1 MSDLSSDSSSS
12 SDSESNHE
20 LDLNTVNECIR
31 EYEKGQK
38 KERKKRWDAGVKPE
52 KVILDAEDIASKIIL
67 SPAQIRKIQKAEQKE
82 RTEKQKIQLKEMREK
97 VLRDKLE
104 AKKVVDMRK
113 DKTSK
118 GVEIPVSTKVRT
130 RKPKVVKEESESE
143 EEEPEP
149 PKKTRGFQAKK
160 PQLDDE
166 DDIEHTVAKLNKI
179 NSVLESGN
187 PYLAMIMKNRM
198 GHKWIIFNLDRLE
211 TWHTLIRLI
220 DTPIRA
226 CLSLPLAQQRDA

>member
-1 MSDLSSDSSSS
+1 MSDLSSDSSGS
-12 SDSESNHE
+12 SDSEFNHE
-20 LDLNTVNECIR
+20 LDLNTVNDCIR

-38 KERKKRWDAGVKPE
+38 KERKKRWDAGIKPE
-52 KVILDAEDIASKIIL
+52 KVILDPEDVASKIIL

-104 AKKVVDMRK
+104 AKRVVDMRK
-113 DKTSK
+113 DKGK
-118 GVEIPVSTKVRT
+118 VGVEIPVSTKGRT
-130 RKPKVVKEESESE
+130 RKPKVIKEESEPE
-143 EEEPEP
+143 EEDEPEP

-166 DDIEHTVAKLNKI
+166 DEIEQTVAKLNKI

-187 PYLAMIMKNRM
+187 PFLAMIMKNRM
-198 GHKWIIFNLDRLE
+198 GRK
-211 TWHTLIRLI
+211 
-220 DTPIRA
+220 
-226 CLSLPLAQQRDA
+226 

>member
-1 MSDLSSDSSSS
+1 MSDLSSDSSGS

-97 VLRDKLE
+97 VLREKLE

-118 GVEIPVSTKVRT
+118 GVEIPVSTKGRT

-160 PQLDDE
+160 PVLDDE
-166 DDIEHTVAKLNKI
+166 DDIDHTVAKLNKI

-198 GHKWIIFNLDRLE
+198 GRK
-211 TWHTLIRLI
+211 
-220 DTPIRA
+220 
-226 CLSLPLAQQRDA
+226 